1 MGLRRRYGGAGG
13 WWGRARFHWG
23 IYETQSRYIGAGAL
37 LAMALV
43 SVSCGGGG
51 GSPSGDSGGGPRPAA
66 PLQVVTGTAI
76 VADWV
81 RQIGGAR
88 VAVEPIVPAGADV
101 HTFALSPE
109 GVIAIVEAELVI
121 LIGGGLEAAFE
132 RVVQENAKGA
142 ILELAA
148 ALPLQPFPPGFD
160 EPGGAEGQAPG
171 EFDPHFWQDPTLA
184 IAAVDRIRAALSAL
198 DPAGAT
204 AYAERAAAYATAIR
218 AVDAEIQELL
228 QNLPPERRLLVTF
241 HDAFGYLA
249 RRYGLQ
255 LLGVVVE
262 GAEEEPSAE
271 QTAALIETMR
281 AQGVRYIF
289 QEPQYQAPAVE
300 RIAAETGAEVRT
312 LNSDTLTAT
321 TPTYLDL
328 MRANAHAI
336 AD

>member
-1 MGLRRRYGGAGG
+1 M
-13 WWGRARFHWG
+13 
-23 IYETQSRYIGAGAL
+23 
-37 LAMALV
+37 
-43 SVSCGGGG
+43 
-51 GSPSGDSGGGPRPAA
+51 
-66 PLQVVTGTAI
+66 VTGTAI

-88 VAVEPIVPAGADV
+88 VSVEPIVPAGADV

-109 GVIAIVEAELVI
+109 GVIAIVEADLVI

-132 RVVQENAKGA
+132 RVVEENAQGE
-142 ILELAA
+142 ILELAP
-148 ALPLQPFPPGFD
+148 ALPLQPFPEGFD
-160 EPGGAEGQAPG
+160 EAGGVDGQAPG
-171 EFDPHFWQDPTLA
+171 EFDPHFWHDPTLA
-184 IAAVDRIRAALSAL
+184 IAAVDRIRERLSAL
-198 DPAGAT
+198 DPADAT
-204 AYAERAAAYATAIR
+204 AYAERAATYVTAIQV
-218 AVDAEIQELL
+218 VDAEIQGLF
-228 QNLPPERRLLVTF
+228 QNLPPARRLLVTF

-271 QTAALIETMR
+271 QTAALIQTMR
-281 AQGVRYIF
+281 ANGVRYIF
-289 QEPQYQAPAVE
+289 REPQFQTPVVE

-312 LNSDTLTAT
+312 LNSDTLTDA